1 MDLTVQNSYKRN
13 KIHPMKF
20 ALWVGCAS
28 ILMMFAALTSA
39 YIVRQAGGNWLE
51 FRLPNVFFL
60 STVIIVLSS
69 LAMHGSYLAFKKGN
83 KAMYRGLL
91 WATMALG
98 IGFLVCQYQGWT
110 ALTEIGVPL
119 RINPSGDFI
128 YVISGLHAAH
138 LLGGIGILTVALVN
152 AYTLKFNQTQS
163 RKLRFELSL
172 TYWHF
177 VDLLWVYLFV
187 FFTLQQA

>member
-1 MDLTVQNSYKRN
+1 MDLTVENNYKRN

-51 FRLPNVFFL
+51 FRLPNIFFL
-60 STVIIVLSS
+60 STVVILLSS
-69 LAMHGSYLAFKKGN
+69 ISMHGSYLAFKKGN
-83 KAMYRGLL
+83 QALYQGLL
-91 WATMALG
+91 WLTLVLG
-98 IGFLVCQYQGWT
+98 IGFLVCQYQGWS
-110 ALTEIGVPL
+110 ALNEIGVPL

-138 LLGGIGILTVALVN
+138 LLGGIGILLVALVN